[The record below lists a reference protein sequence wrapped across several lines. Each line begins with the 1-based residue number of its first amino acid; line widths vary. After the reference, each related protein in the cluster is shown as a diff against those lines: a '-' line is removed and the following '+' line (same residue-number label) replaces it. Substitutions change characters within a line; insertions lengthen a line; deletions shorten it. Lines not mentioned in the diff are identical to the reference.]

1 MSFPPWRDQRISA
14 SMEVMN
20 KNSVRKNVLNFQPYI
35 PGKPMEDVKREF
47 KLKEVIKLASNEN
60 PLGPSQKAVLAARKT
75 LCGVNIYPDGYCFNL
90 RKKVAGIYG
99 ICENQVIF
107 GSGIDEIIELLGK
120 TFLNPEDEI
129 VVSEHAFIR
138 YKMAGDLMGCRVV
151 EVPMKNYKHDLD
163 ALAGAVTE
171 KTKIVFIAN
180 PNNPTGTYNT
190 KAEFDNYFYRLSSIV
205 RRPLTFVDEAYAEY
219 ADEKDYPA
227 GMEYIKRGM
236 NVLFARTFSKIYGL
250 AGLRIGY
257 GISSAETISY
267 IERIRPPFNV
277 SSIAQVAA
285 AAALDDKGHVK
296 KSGEMVLNQKKYL
309 YKELDKIG
317 LEYIPSAANF
327 ILINVHPVRD
337 TVSRGDISNGVK
349 ISGKIVF
356 DKLLRK
362 GIIVRAMEEYGF
374 KNFIRVTIG
383 LPAQNKKFLKE
394 LVGII

>member
-1 MSFPPWRDQRISA
+1 
-14 SMEVMN
+14 MN
-20 KNSVRKNVLNFQPYI
+20 KNFVRKNVLNFQPYI

-60 PLGPSQKAVLAARKT
+60 PLGPSPKAVSAIKKVLNKI
-75 LCGVNIYPDGYCFNL
+75 NIYPDGYCFDL
-90 RKKVAGIYG
+90 RKKVAKIYNVS
-99 ICENQVIF
+99 ENQIIF

-138 YKMAGDLMGCRVV
+138 YKMAGDLMGCKVV
-151 EVPMKNYKHDLD
+151 ELPMKNYKHDLS
-163 ALAGAVTE
+163 AMAEAVTE

-190 KAEFDNYFYRLSSIV
+190 KNEFEQYFSKLSTLNSQ
-205 RRPLTFVDEAYAEY
+205 PLTFIDEAYSEY
-219 ADEKDYPA
+219 VEEKDYPS
-227 GMEYIKRGM
+227 GMEYLKKGL

-257 GISSAETISY
+257 GISSEETISY

-285 AAALDDKGHVK
+285 AAALDDKTHVK
-296 KSGEMVLNQKKYL
+296 KSREMVLKQKKYL

-327 ILINVHPVRD
+327 ILINVK
-337 TVSRGDISNGVK
+337 TA
-349 ISGKIVF
+349 GKVIF

-374 KNFIRVTIG
+374 NNFIRVTIG
-383 LPAQNKKFLKE
+383 LPSENKKFLKE
-394 LVGII
+394 LKGII